1 MIRLFITAIIAFL
14 VGNLA
19 FGQNVWINE
28 IHYDDAST
36 DANECIEIAGEAG
49 IDLSCLSIVLYN
61 GGTGASY
68 DTDALTGTMSD
79 LGCGFG
85 VSHFCYPSNGIQNG
99 NPDGIAIV
107 NTCTNSVIQ
116 FLSYGG
122 SFTATNGPANGLT
135 STNIGVTEGGSIANG
150 SLQLIGSGDSYSD
163 FTWQTENA
171 SILPNFG
178 SLNSGQS
185 ISPCGPPSNT
195 ISAGTI
201 SGGPFSVDCNG
212 TTDAGSITYTS
223 TGEFNPGNTFTL
235 QLSNSA
241 GSFASPLTIGSDA
254 NTGTDPSGSINFTL
268 PDNLPTGAGYQLQ
281 ITSSDPV
288 TTSSVSSAFTITQT
302 GSCITVGPHI
312 TSVIINSCETGIC
325 DEGHNEIIFGNSGGE
340 SLLVNTTN
348 LDIFYGTSSNPTANY
363 TSSITTNAT
372 TTAVLND
379 SANCATTTFFEG
391 SFETIPANATFM
403 VVRNTICP
411 DALDWAS
418 LCGAGPI
425 YVIYSTSGS
434 WSTSGNFTND
444 NDVNADRFF
453 EIHSTNTTAESFEYE
468 YEWNTSNTS
477 EMDGDYATFPPTG
490 GNATTYGNNGCTI
503 DPVVLGSDLLSFNAT
518 YSTPNGHITW
528 MTSSETSNDY
538 FELFHSSNGL
548 DWNKIASIKGAGT
561 TTETNSYEVFH
572 RDLEIGNNYYKLFSV
587 DFDGS
592 THFKGIRMLK
602 VASTDFAYF
611 NALTSEIIFN
621 NLHFISIYSLD
632 GKLIANSK
640 NSMTIP
646 FHHKGV
652 FILYDADKQ
661 QTQRLVIF

>member
-241 GSFASPLTIGSDA
+241 GSFAAPITIGSDA
-254 NTGTDPSGSINFTL
+254 NIGTDPSGTINFTL

-281 ITSSDPV
+281 IVSSDPV
-288 TTSSVSSAFTITQT
+288 TTSSVSAAFTITQI
-302 GSCITVGPHI
+302 GSCSTVSPHI
-312 TSVIINSCETGIC
+312 TSVIINSCQTGSC
-325 DEGHNEIIFGNSGGE
+325 VEGRNEIVFGNTGDFSVDVTAG
-340 SLLVNTTN
+340 N
-348 LDIFYGTSSNPTANY
+348 LEIYYGSSPSPTANY
-363 TSSITTNAT
+363 TSSITTNTT
-372 TTAVLND
+372 TTALLNTE
-379 SANCATTTFFEG
+379 AGCPGTFVEG
-391 SFETIPANATFM
+391 TNETMPPGASFM
-403 VVRNTICP
+403 VVHNTLCT

-418 LCGAGPI
+418 LCGSGPI
-425 YVIYSTSGS
+425 YVIYSTSGT
-434 WSTSGNFTND
+434 WNVNGNFSNSASGMRYFESQITSTD
-444 NDVNADRFF
+444 AVNH
-453 EIHSTNTTAESFEYE
+453 EIDYD
-468 YEWNTSNTS
+468 WNSNNL
-477 EMDGDYATFPPTG
+477 ELFADGDYVSFPSTG
-490 GNATTYGNNGCTI
+490 GSATVYGNNGCTI
-503 DPVVLGSDLLSFNAT
+503 DPVVLGSELLSFNAT
-518 YSTPNGHITW
+518 YIKPNGLIHWAT
-528 MTSSETSNDY
+528 TSETTNDY

-611 NALTSEIIFN
+611 NALTSEIVFN
-621 NLHFISIYSLD
+621 SLHSISIYSLD
-632 GKLIANSK
+632 GKLIVNNK
-640 NSMTIP
+640 NSTTIP

-652 FILYDADKQ
+652 FILYDSDNQ